1 MQTDDAFLD
10 ALRKP
15 RPDPGGGSAAAHGAL
30 MALCLLEK
38 VVVLEKNR
46 THAARDKRGWWDG
59 TLEELR
65 RLEDDLKGLRTEDV
79 AAYRR
84 LASALKAEN
93 PDQGRDDAAEAA
105 LRVPLAIMETAAEA
119 LRTAAAVGRRCAI
132 HLRADV
138 AVAVEFLGSAVQA
151 AYWIARANALLV
163 QNPERQT
170 RLVHIVRQGRD
181 AGARRWRA
189 VRRELEKDGEARR
202 R

>member
-38 VVVLEKNR
+38 VAVLEKNR
-46 THAARDKRGWWDG
+46 THAARDKRGWWGG

-119 LRTAAAVGRRCAI
+119 LRTATAVGRRCAI

-181 AGARRWRA
+181 AGARRCRA